1 MILVIFNR
9 VLMVLIFI
17 LFLSVVRSCAMVLL
31 NP

>member
-1 MILVIFNR
+1 MILLIFNR
-9 VLMVLIFI
+9 VLMVFIFI